1 MKIKMGSIVAID
13 LDKTLCLGEN
23 FTEEDCIKAEPIW
36 KMIEVVNNELYRKRE
51 CFIIIYTA
59 RKEFLRNATE
69 FWLKKYSIR
78 YHILVC
84 EKLWA
89 QYYIDDRNVLIKD
102 LLGGELDERRED

>member
-1 MKIKMGSIVAID
+1 MRIKNGSIVAID
-13 LDKTLCLGEN
+13 LDGTLCFGEN
-23 FTEEDCIKAEPIW
+23 FTEDDCIRALPILD
-36 KMIEVVNNELYRKRE
+36 MIDLVNNELYKKKE

-69 FWLKKYSIR
+69 FWLRKYGIK

-102 LLGGELDERRED
+102 LLGGD